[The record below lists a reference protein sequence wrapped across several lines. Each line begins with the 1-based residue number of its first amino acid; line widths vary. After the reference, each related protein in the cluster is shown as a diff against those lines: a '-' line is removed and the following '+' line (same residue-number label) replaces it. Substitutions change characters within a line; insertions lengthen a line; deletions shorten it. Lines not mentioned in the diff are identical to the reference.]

1 MKHSLRA
8 FRHRNYRLFFSGQSI
23 SVIGTWIQQLAM
35 SWLVY
40 RMTGSA
46 WLLGVTAFAG
56 QISILVFAP
65 FGGIWADRFDRRTLL
80 IATQAFAMLQ
90 GLALAALTYSGLV
103 EVWHI
108 VVMALLLGTVM
119 AIDMP
124 IRQSFTTEMVPDR
137 EDLPSAIAFN
147 GFMQNAGRMIGPT
160 IAGMLLAVSSE
171 AFCFLLN
178 GVSKIA
184 VLAGIFMMS
193 IAPRERP
200 AQEIRAWESLR
211 EGIRYAR
218 EVVPIRVLLPVLA
231 LTSFMLNPYQ
241 SLMPIFAGDVFA
253 GGADTLGFLIGA
265 AGLGGIAAL
274 IFIASRASVRG
285 LARWVAVAPA
295 LAGAAIIGFAYSRSL
310 PLSLMLIAVTGFGL
324 ILTANSTLQI
334 LQTIVD
340 DAMRGRVMSFF
351 GMAFLGM
358 APLGSLAAGGLASWI
373 GATHTLAFGG
383 FCCILGAFAL
393 WRQLP
398 ALREEMRHI
407 YARLGVGRKPPQE

>member
-1 MKHSLRA
+1 VKHSLRA
-8 FRHRNYRLFFSGQSI
+8 FRYRNYRLFFSGQSI
-23 SVIGTWIQQLAM
+23 SVIGSWIQQLAM

-46 WLLGVTAFAG
+46 WLLGMTAFAG

-65 FGGIWADRFDRRTLL
+65 FGGIWADHFDRRKLL
-80 IATQAFAMLQ
+80 VATQAFAMIQ

-103 EVWHI
+103 QVWQI
-108 VVMALLLGTVM
+108 VVMALALGTVM

-137 EDLPSAIAFN
+137 DDLPSAIALN

-160 IAGMLLAVSSE
+160 IAGMLLAISSE

-178 GVSKIA
+178 GVSKVA
-184 VLAGIFMMS
+184 VLAGIFMMT
-193 IAPRERP
+193 IAPRAHPPR
-200 AQEIRAWESLR
+200 AARIRDSLR

-218 EVVPIRVLLPVLA
+218 AVMPIRVLLPVLA

-241 SLMPIFAGDVFA
+241 SLMPLFAGDVFA

-265 AGLGGIAAL
+265 AGLGGITAL
-274 IFIASRASVRG
+274 IFLASRPSVRG

-295 LAGAAIIGFAYSRSL
+295 LAGAAIIGFAYSRWL
-310 PLSLMLIAVTGFGL
+310 PLSLVLIAVTGFGL
-324 ILTANSTLQI
+324 ILTANATLQI

-340 DAMRGRVMSFF
+340 DAMRGRVVSFF

-358 APLGSLAAGGLASWI
+358 APLGSLAAGALASWV
-373 GATHTLAFGG
+373 GAPHTLAIGG
-383 FCCILGAFAL
+383 FCCMLGALIL
-393 WRQLP
+393 WRRLP
-398 ALREEMRHI
+398 ALREEMRVI
-407 YARLGVGRKPPQE
+407 YARLGIGRAS

>member
-8 FRHRNYRLFFSGQSI
+8 FRHRNYRLFFAGQSI
-23 SVIGTWIQQLAM
+23 SVIGSWIQQLAM

-56 QISILVFAP
+56 QISVLLFTP
-65 FGGIWADRFDRRTLL
+65 FGGIWADRFDRRKLL

-103 EVWHI
+103 EVWHV
-108 VVMALLLGTVM
+108 VVMALALGTVM

-137 EDLPSAIAFN
+137 DDLPSAIAFN

-178 GVSKIA
+178 GASKIA
-184 VLAGIFMMS
+184 VLAGIFMMT
-193 IAPRERP
+193 ITPRAGPTKAIRIWEGL
-200 AQEIRAWESLR
+200 QEGL
-211 EGIRYAR
+211 RYAR
-218 EVVPIRVLLPVLA
+218 AVMPIRVLLPVLA

-241 SLMPIFAGDVFA
+241 SLMPLFAGDVFA

-274 IFIASRASVRG
+274 VFLASRPSVRG
-285 LARWVAVAPA
+285 LARWVATAPA
-295 LAGAAIIGFAYSRSL
+295 LGGAAVIGFAYSRWL
-310 PLSLMLIAVTGFGL
+310 PLSIVLIAMTGFGL
-324 ILTANSTLQI
+324 ILTANATLQI

-340 DAMRGRVMSFF
+340 DAMRGRVVSFF

-358 APLGSLAAGGLASWI
+358 APLGNLAAGALASLI
-373 GATHTLAFGG
+373 GPTHTLAIGG
-383 FCCILGAFAL
+383 AVCIVGAASL
-393 WRQLP
+393 WRRLP
-398 ALREEMRHI
+398 VLREEMRNI
-407 YARLGVGRKPPQE
+407 YARLGVGRTSAS